1 MICLHILLIQYGN
14 LRRKCNEWIKY
25 HILKITDMP
34 EYTTI
39 SNDNLTFQLL
49 KKNDIIFIESWYYLK
64 VVSPYSAHHY
74 RRKSCRCK

>member
-1 MICLHILLIQYGN
+1 
-14 LRRKCNEWIKY
+14 
-25 HILKITDMP
+25 MP